1 MYSIGLRVSF
11 ETYVCKLKKAALH
24 KLRNAAKFPKLRGVK
39 VAGNLSEGKKRG
51 TVTDIPVG
59 SRTTVP
65 ELTQMGLTSG
75 FGMGP
80 GKHHRYDRAPIFLRI
95 GSGCDPA
102 FGSLLK
108 LA

>member
-1 MYSIGLRVSF
+1 MKMG
-11 ETYVCKLKKAALH
+11 
-24 KLRNAAKFPKLRGVK
+24 
-39 VAGNLSEGKKRG
+39 G
-51 TVTDIPVG
+51 TATNVPVG
-59 SRTTVP
+59 SRTTVQGQ
-65 ELTQMGLTSG
+65 TQVGLTSG

-95 GSGCDPA
+95 GSGYDPA

>member
-1 MYSIGLRVSF
+1 MVPSELILLKIGKGRIPLFAEHGRFV
-11 ETYVCKLKKAALH
+11 A
-24 KLRNAAKFPKLRGVK
+24 RRLRGS
-39 VAGNLSEGKKRG
+39 SEGRKRG

-65 ELTQMGLTSG
+65 ELTQVGLTSG
-75 FGMGP
+75 VGMGP

-95 GSGCDPA
+95 GSGYDPA
-102 FGSLLK
+102 FGSLRN

>member
-1 MYSIGLRVSF
+1 MLKIGKGRTPTFAECGQVVT
-11 ETYVCKLKKAALH
+11 EVT
-24 KLRNAAKFPKLRGVK
+24 
-39 VAGNLSEGKKRG
+39 AGILPEGKKRG
-51 TVTDIPVG
+51 TVTEFPVG

-65 ELTQMGLTSG
+65 ELTQVGLTSG

-80 GKHHRYDRAPIFLRI
+80 GKHHRYDRAPIFFRI

-102 FGSLLK
+102 FGSLRK

>member
-1 MYSIGLRVSF
+1 MLKIGKGRTPTFAECGQVV
-11 ETYVCKLKKAALH
+11 T
-24 KLRNAAKFPKLRGVK
+24 K
-39 VAGNLSEGKKRG
+39 VTAGILPEGKKRG
-51 TVTDIPVG
+51 TVTEFPVG

-65 ELTQMGLTSG
+65 ELTQVGLTSG

-95 GSGCDPA
+95 GSGYDPA
-102 FGSLLK
+102 FGSLRK